1 MKKTVKHGLLLSSL
15 IASTLAISP
24 VALAEIQTA
33 PAANTSTNN
42 TDNPATTPAQNKANH
57 DAIKSQAKVQ
67 NDLLEKVNK
76 SVSEGFAKVME
87 AGKLIDQG
95 KNKEAITALEAATG
109 KFDIAIAANPEL
121 GLTPIDARVHVTEMI
136 TTSATVKAQVS
147 LANSL
152 LKDSKVQAARS
163 ILLPMR
169 DDIETRTI
177 YLPMATYPDA
187 IKLATKMLVDG
198 NKEAALETLNVAF
211 STLVQKISIIPLSL
225 IRAEAMVIAASE
237 LDKEKGKEKAMNLLD
252 AADEQLKIAVAL
264 GYTTDNSIAYEDLSK
279 QIKALKK
286 EAKGP
291 NMVEKLYTKLR
302 ESFKNLVKESSEQK
316 EEKKEEVEVKK

>member
-1 MKKTVKHGLLLSSL
+1 MEKTIRHTLLSSL
-15 IASTLAISP
+15 LASTLAISP
-24 VALAEIQTA
+24 AALAETQS
-33 PAANTSTNN
+33 TSTAKPISTNSI
-42 TDNPATTPAQNKANH
+42 ATSPEQNKANH
-57 DAIKSQAKVQ
+57 DAIASQAKTQ

-76 SVSEGFAKVME
+76 SVSEGFAKVIE
-87 AGKLIDQG
+87 AGKLISQG
-95 KNKEAITALEAATG
+95 KEKEAISALEAATG

-211 STLVQKISIIPLSL
+211 STLVQKVSIIPLSL

>member
-42 TDNPATTPAQNKANH
+42 IDNPATTPAQNKANH

-87 AGKLIDQG
+87 AGKLVDQG

-121 GLTPIDARVHVTEMI
+121 GLTPIDASVRVIEMI
-136 TTSATVKAQVS
+136 TSLNKVKTQVS
-147 LANSL
+147 LAKSL
-152 LKDSKVQAARS
+152 LKESKVQAARA

-169 DDIETRTI
+169 DDIETRTV

-187 IKLATKMLVDG
+187 IKLATKMLIDG
-198 NKEAALETLNVAF
+198 NKEAALETLNAAF
-211 STLVQKISIIPLSL
+211 STLVQKVSIIPLSL
-225 IRAEAMVIAASE
+225 IRAESLVTAAAE
-237 LDKEKGKEKAMNLLD
+237 LDKEKGKEKAMKLLD
-252 AADEQLKIAVAL
+252 AADEQLQIAVAL
-264 GYTTDNSIAYEDLSK
+264 GYTDDDSAAYEDLSK

-291 NMVEKLYTKLR
+291 NMVEKLYTKLKD
-302 ESFKNLVKESSEQK
+302 SFKSLIKKSSEQHQQ
-316 EEKKEEVEVKK
+316 KKPNVEVKK